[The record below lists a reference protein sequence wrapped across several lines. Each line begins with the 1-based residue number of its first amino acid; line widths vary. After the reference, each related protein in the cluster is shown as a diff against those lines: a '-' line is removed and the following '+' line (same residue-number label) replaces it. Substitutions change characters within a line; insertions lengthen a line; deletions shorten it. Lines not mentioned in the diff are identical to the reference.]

1 MKLFRIFVLSMAIC
15 GGVRGGEAESF
26 AHAAIN
32 LAQVVSFH
40 YGFTRDLHSVD
51 SERVSRDRFGGII
64 GASVGWNYFVD
75 KHFKPSPAIPFT
87 DDRLGFG
94 LRLKYLYM
102 DTYAPTHSVGGVL
115 YVYYPDSLSV
125 VFPLIL
131 GAGANFSKIGNLE
144 ANGYY
149 IEAGIGIAKSF
160 PIVYNADIT
169 YRINIYNTHNDLG
182 LGTIHSLNFVW
193 TFL

>member
-1 MKLFRIFVLSMAIC
+1 
-15 GGVRGGEAESF
+15 
-26 AHAAIN
+26 
-32 LAQVVSFH
+32 
-40 YGFTRDLHSVD
+40 
-51 SERVSRDRFGGII
+51 
-64 GASVGWNYFVD
+64 
-75 KHFKPSPAIPFT
+75 
-87 DDRLGFG
+87 
-94 LRLKYLYM
+94 M

-115 YVYYPDSLSV
+115 YMHYAGMIRYFYPQV
-125 VFPLIL
+125 PFIL

-149 IEAGIGIAKSF
+149 IEAGIGIAKAL